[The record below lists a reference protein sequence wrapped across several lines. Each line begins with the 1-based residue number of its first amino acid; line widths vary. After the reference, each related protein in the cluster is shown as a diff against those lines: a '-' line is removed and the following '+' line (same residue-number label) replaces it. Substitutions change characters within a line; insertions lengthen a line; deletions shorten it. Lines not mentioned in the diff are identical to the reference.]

1 MRLSEFL
8 EMLTLETEVVIA
20 DADRGGQTI
29 YEGNAGAVPQ
39 RVMNGKDVVLG
50 TGCIDC
56 CRIRIATKMHEEESE
71 DT

>member
-1 MRLSEFL
+1 MSEFL

-29 YEGNAGAVPQ
+29 YEGNAGDIPQ

-56 CRIRIATKMHEEESE
+56 CRIRITTKMHEEESE